1 MRVLR
6 RFYSSSFLKGV
17 VAIAGGTAL
26 AQVAGVLFLPL
37 LTRLYSPEAMG
48 LWGLFVS
55 LLGVAS
61 VASTLRYDVAI
72 VAAQSEEEALAIL
85 KGSLVVALLT
95 SSVSAFALEF
105 IRKQSLSVNESLPW
119 WFSLAFFL
127 ALLST
132 SAGMVLRNYAIRKG
146 AFGLVGRFV
155 LAQGLAR
162 NLSQAA
168 FFSFGS
174 AGLVLGETLGR
185 FWGLLNLWRMV
196 PRVPIKWWDKEV
208 LLKYRHFP
216 VFQLPSSILDTMALA
231 APVPVFVAL
240 YGVEVG
246 GKLAIAIR
254 LISLPV
260 TLIGAS
266 VADVFYS
273 RVATLVRE
281 APRNIM
287 RELLLFV
294 FGLAPLGFS
303 LGLIFWFL
311 GRNEFIVTGL
321 LGENWEGVGH
331 FLSALAPWHAFMFI
345 VSPVSR
351 LIFLSRLA
359 YLKIIYDALSVI
371 VVFSPLVLAMSDP
384 VDAMR
389 FVSQLKVCQL
399 VIYLS
404 FVFYV
409 AASLTSLEKAREV
422 GERTWRKK

>member
-1 MRVLR
+1 MRTLR
-6 RFYSSSFLKGV
+6 RLYQSSFLKGV
-17 VAIAGGTAL
+17 VAVAGGTAL

-55 LLGVAS
+55 FLGVAS

-72 VAAQSEEEALAIL
+72 VAAQSEKEALAIL
-85 KGSLVVALLT
+85 RGSLVLALVT
-95 SSVSAFALEF
+95 SSVSALALEF
-105 IRKQSLSVNESLPW
+105 IRKQSLWVYESLPW
-119 WFSLAFFL
+119 WLPL
-127 ALLST
+127 ALFVALLGT
-132 SAGMVLRNYAIRKG
+132 SGGMVLRSYAIRKG

-162 NLSQAA
+162 NLSQAV
-168 FFSFGS
+168 FFAFGS
-174 AGLVLGETLGR
+174 AGLLLGETLGR
-185 FWGLLNLWRMV
+185 FWGLLNLWRIV
-196 PRVPIKWWDKEV
+196 PRIPMKWWDKEV
-208 LLKYRHFP
+208 LLKYKHFP
-216 VFQLPSSILDTMALA
+216 VVHLPSSILDTVALA

-246 GKLAIAIR
+246 GKLAIAMR
-254 LISLPV
+254 LIGLPV
-260 TLIGAS
+260 TLLGAS
-266 VADVFYS
+266 VADVFYG

-281 APRNIM
+281 APRNVM

-294 FGLAPLGFS
+294 FGLAPLGLS

-321 LGENWEGVGH
+321 LGKNWGDVGY
-331 FLSALAPWHAFMFI
+331 FLSALAPWYAFLLI

-359 YLKIIYDALSVI
+359 YLKLVYDALSVI
-371 VVFSPLVLAMSDP
+371 VMLSPLAIAMSDP
-384 VDAMR
+384 VDTVR
-389 FVSQLKVCQL
+389 LVSLLKSCQL
-399 VIYLS
+399 VIYLF

-409 AASLTSLEKAREV
+409 AANLASLEKAREV